1 MKRICVFCGSSPGC
15 HPAYRAA
22 AEEVGRLLAGRGIG
36 LVYGGASVGLMGAV
50 ADAVLA
56 AGGEAIGVIPELL
69 VAKELAHP
77 GLTELRIVA
86 SMHERKALMAELAD
100 GFIALPG
107 GLGTLEEFFEVLTWA
122 QLGMHGKPCGLL
134 DVGEFWAPLRALV
147 ERQVSE
153 EFVRTHHAMML
164 LHNNDPEALLDAFAA
179 YRAPEVTKWIGRR
192 DA

>member
-22 AEEVGRLLAGRGIG
+22 AEELGRLLAGRGIG

-100 GFIALPG
+100 GFVALPG
-107 GLGTLEEFFEVLTWA
+107 GLGTMEELCEVLTWN
-122 QLGMHGKPCGLL
+122 QLGIMAKPCGLMNTLGYYDTLAAFL
-134 DVGEFWAPLRALV
+134 DHAVAQRFVKEEQRRAVLLEEEP
-147 ERQVSE
+147 ER
-153 EFVRTHHAMML
+153 L
-164 LHNNDPEALLDAFAA
+164 LERLDAC
-179 YRAPEVTKWIGRR
+179 RMPTVEKWLDRQGI
-192 DA
+192 